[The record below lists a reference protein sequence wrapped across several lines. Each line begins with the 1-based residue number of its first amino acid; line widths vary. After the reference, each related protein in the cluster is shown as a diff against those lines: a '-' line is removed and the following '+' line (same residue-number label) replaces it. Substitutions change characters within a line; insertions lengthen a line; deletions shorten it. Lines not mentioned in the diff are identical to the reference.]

1 MDPKSMDQG
10 MSDPT
15 ELIDR
20 YVAMWNETDAAAR
33 RRLIALIWV
42 EECVHVDPVAR
53 AERHEG
59 IDGLVQTVQQRFPG
73 HRFRR
78 TSPVTGEARRVRF
91 TWELAA
97 PDGTVP
103 VRGIDDGTLAADGR
117 RLQAITAAFE
127 PPGQAR
133 RPLG

>member
-1 MDPKSMDQG
+1 MT
-10 MSDPT
+10 DPT

-20 YVAMWNETDAAAR
+20 YVAMWNETDADSR
-33 RRLIALIWV
+33 RRLIALIWS
-42 EECVHVDPVAR
+42 EDCVHVDPLAR
-53 AERHEG
+53 VERQDG
-59 IDGLVQTVQQRFPG
+59 IDGMVQAVQARFPG

-78 TSPVTGEARRVRF
+78 TGPVAAEAHRVRF
-91 TWELAA
+91 AWELAA

-117 RLQAITAAFE
+117 RLQTVTALFE
-127 PPGQAR
+127 PPGRTR